1 LNKGVSIIICC
12 YNSAKRL
19 PQTLLHIAKQQLTDT
34 IECELIVVDNNCN
47 DDTVEVTNAIWNELV
62 SNIPLTIV
70 EEKIPG
76 LSSARQKG
84 VVAAKYEYIIFCDDD
99 NWLNPFY
106 VVKGFNLMENNAA
119 IGAAC
124 GYNEAISDIEFPYWF
139 NTYASYYATGVLSLH
154 SADVTSRGWIW
165 GAGMILRKS
174 ILVNLQQAGF
184 RNLTS
189 DRKGKELSTGGDVE
203 ICKWM
208 ILIGYKLWYDE
219 ELSLKHFI
227 PRDRL
232 TKLYLEKLF
241 TENQKVDN
249 LFSTYDFIIRDKIVN
264 KKLNVRINFYAKML
278 YQVLKNCFSNKK
290 SVYTSYLK
298 KKLGIKEKSD
308 FNSIYTAFLSYTKKY
323 NDL

>member
-1 LNKGVSIIICC
+1 MQKGISVIICC

-47 DDTVEVTNAIWNELV
+47 DDTVDVTNAIWKELA

-70 EEKIPG
+70 EEKTPG

-84 VVAAKYEYIIFCDDD
+84 VAAAKYEYIIFCDDD

-184 RNLTS
+184 KNLTS

-219 ELSLKHFI
+219 SLSLQHFI
-227 PRDRL
+227 PKERL
-232 TKLYLEKLF
+232 QKAYLEKLIV
-241 TENQKVDN
+241 ENEKILS
-249 LFSTYDFIIRDKIVN
+249 LFHTYDFIIRVQTVKESSTFWLLFLI
-264 KKLNVRINFYAKML
+264 KLPFKLLFKRHTFQEKL
-278 YQVLKNCFSNKK
+278 YF
-290 SVYTSYLK
+290 SYLK
-298 KKLGIKEKSD
+298 SKIGKSE
-308 FNSIYTAFLSYTKKY
+308 NSIYSQIQQSLQQFRNVSSS
-323 NDL
+323 